1 MRLRMSSGAAYQVKH
16 GMLTMEELKGQ
27 YLRAAAMW
35 LQYFTPVVNILSL
48 SVFDLQQQL
57 KADGLYRMGTK
68 KAFKAMEK
76 AVDDLERLVMKSEWL
91 DFGGENMDAFLDF
104 QDNFNDALAP
114 RVKSLYWAINLKVTK
129 SERYQHVE
137 SVSQVAL
144 VTLLA
149 MVLESVDKVLHKN
162 WEECWHHTIILPWEK
177 NHGYAATQIC
187 RLANHL
193 AGILAEGK
201 LMNLQ
206 EDPHVNTAVSNL
218 INWLASFRV
227 VEESMSK
234 AITRNPGFAEKI
246 GAMRKGGKA

>member
-1 MRLRMSSGAAYQVKH
+1 
-16 GMLTMEELKGQ
+16 
-27 YLRAAAMW
+27 MW

-137 SVSQVAL
+137 SVSKVAL

-149 MVLESVDKVLHKN
+149 MIQPELVPLTVTRPLGSRKMPV
-162 WEECWHHTIILPWEK
+162 PM
-177 NHGYAATQIC
+177 
-187 RLANHL
+187 
-193 AGILAEGK
+193 
-201 LMNLQ
+201 LM
-206 EDPHVNTAVSNL
+206 DS
-218 INWLASFRV
+218 
-227 VEESMSK
+227 
-234 AITRNPGFAEKI
+234 
-246 GAMRKGGKA
+246 